1 MAVHFEARRFRYG
14 RTYRWGKTHIAK
26 QDSEGN
32 EVVGWRRTARLAM
45 VAALAVLVGVLPGCG
60 GSGGDGLSLQD
71 IPRYPNAVEGES
83 MGQSSPGGMLS
94 GSLSQ
99 FTTADSFDQVVGF
112 YTDALGQYDPELMS
126 HTSELGRQTAISMPQ
141 RNGMV
146 SVVIQEFTEEGT
158 VSITF
163 MAVGG

>member
-1 MAVHFEARRFRYG
+1 
-14 RTYRWGKTHIAK
+14 
-26 QDSEGN
+26 
-32 EVVGWRRTARLAM
+32 
-45 VAALAVLVGVLPGCG
+45 
-60 GSGGDGLSLQD
+60 
-71 IPRYPNAVEGES
+71 
-83 MGQSSPGGMLS
+83 MLS

-158 VSITF
+158 VNITF

>member
-1 MAVHFEARRFRYG
+1 MAVHFEAKRPWYE
-14 RTYRWGKTHIAK
+14 RTYRWGKTHGAT
-26 QDSEGN
+26 QDPERN
-32 EVVGWRRTARLAM
+32 DVGRWRRYETLAM
-45 VAALAVLVGVLPGCG
+45 ATALAVLVSAFAGCG
-60 GSGGDGLSLQD
+60 GSGGDGPSLQD
-71 IPRYPNAVEGES
+71 IPRYPNAIEGES

-99 FTTADSFDQVVGF
+99 FTTADPFEEVVGF
-112 YTDALGQYDPELMS
+112 YTDALSQYDPELMS

-158 VSITF
+158 VNITF

>member
-1 MAVHFEARRFRYG
+1 MFARTGGRSAMAVAF
-14 RTYRWGKTHIAK
+14 
-26 QDSEGN
+26 
-32 EVVGWRRTARLAM
+32 
-45 VAALAVLVGVLPGCG
+45 ALLVGVAGCG
-60 GSGGDGLSLQD
+60 SSDGDGPPMKG

-99 FTTADSFDQVVGF
+99 FTTTDPFDQVVGF
-112 YTDALGQYDPELMS
+112 YTDALSQYDPELMS
-126 HTSELGRQTAISMPQ
+126 HASELGRQTAISMPQ

-158 VSITF
+158 VNITF
-163 MAVGG
+163 MSVGG